1 MKKTNPAA
9 FLPIGMGMGVAIG
22 TSLGVATDNLAV
34 WLPIG
39 IAIGSGFGVAMM
51 GAANAKAKK
60 DSSDGGGSHIDGGD
74 SGSDG
79 GGDGGGGGGD

>member
-1 MKKTNPAA
+1 MKKNNGAA

-51 GAANAKAKK
+51 AAANAKARK
-60 DSSDGGGSHIDGGD
+60 D
-74 SGSDG
+74 GSDG
-79 GGDGGGGGGD
+79 GGGD